1 MTAPVLQPTN
11 APVSKTAA
19 RWRLAVDGDYDPNA
33 SGSAATTSTAAA
45 WLQVF
50 GITDFSPGTVDYTEQ
65 DDTDYDSVDA
75 SGLVWASSTTTGA
88 AWTIS
93 GTVKLADYGGARDPG
108 AGKLEDAS
116 DGHVQVHVMWFDRFG
131 TKCYHGYGFVK
142 FTVQGGSPTDVST
155 AQFEIKGQGV
165 RRVDLPNPVAGS
177 AIPNAVSASPTSGA
191 AGTMITVTG
200 TGFVGVVPTT
210 GVQFGT
216 TDAALFIVDSPTQIR
231 AVVPTGGTAGSQP
244 IKVTNGAGPDPSPL
258 AFTKS

>member
-1 MTAPVLQPTN
+1 MTAPVLQPTE

-19 RWRLAVDGDYDPNA
+19 RWRLAVDGDYDPNS
-33 SGSAATTSTAAA
+33 SGSAATTSTDAS

-50 GITDFSPGTVDYTEQ
+50 GITDFSPGTVDYTDQ
-65 DDTDYDSVDA
+65 DDTDYDSVDE
-75 SGLVWASSTTTGA
+75 SGIVWASSTTTGA

-116 DGHVQVHVMWFDRFG
+116 DDHIQVHVMWFDRFG

-155 AQFEIKGQGV
+155 AQFEIKGQGL
-165 RRVDLPNPVAGS
+165 RRTDLANPVAGS
-177 AIPNAVSASPTSGA
+177 VLPNAASASPSSGA
-191 AGTMITVTG
+191 AGVTVTVTG
-200 TGFVGVVPTT
+200 TGFVGVT
-210 GVQFGT
+210 GVKFGST
-216 TDAALFIVDSPTQIR
+216 SALFIVDSATQIR
-231 AVVPTGGTAGSQP
+231 TVVPSGGSAGSQP
-244 IKVTNGAGPDPSPL
+244 IEVTNGAGADASPL

>member
-19 RWRLAVDGDYDPNA
+19 RWRLAVDGDYVPTTP
-33 SGSAATTSTAAA
+33 GSAATDSADAS

-108 AGKLEDAS
+108 AAALEDAS
-116 DGHVQVHVMWFDRFG
+116 DENVQVHVMWFDRFG
-131 TKCYHGYGFVK
+131 TKCYHGYGKVK
-142 FTVQGGSPTDVST
+142 FTIQGGAPTDVST

-177 AIPNAVSASPTSGA
+177 AIPNSVSASPSSGP
-191 AGTMITVTG
+191 AGTTVTVTG
-200 TGFVGVVPTT
+200 TGFVGVTQVE
-210 GVQFGT
+210 FGT
-216 TDAALFIVDSPTQIR
+216 TVAVYIPVSATQFKT
-231 AVVPTGGTAGSQP
+231 VVPAGGSAGAQP
-244 IKVTNGAGPDPSPL
+244 IKVTNGAGADPSPL